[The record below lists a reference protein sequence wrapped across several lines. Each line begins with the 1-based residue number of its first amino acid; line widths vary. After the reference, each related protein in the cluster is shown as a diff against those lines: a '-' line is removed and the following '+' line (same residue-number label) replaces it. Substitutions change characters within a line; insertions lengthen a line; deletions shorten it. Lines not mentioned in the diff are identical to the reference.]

1 MIEKVCL
8 VTRVMHVM
16 NEEGYAKEI
25 LQEQMDMK
33 WDGLSKEVTEICDK
47 LGLPDACT
55 TFVQREEVTEAAL
68 YSHLK
73 VLKEEYSMEKLK
85 HLKDDDIRYM
95 QGYMKMA
102 SLEDARLEFRY
113 RVGMLDNRANMG
125 KRYKFKHCPHCP
137 AGLEEKVVES
147 SQHWM
152 ECEAYKELRLGLDPE
167 RNLPD
172 GIKYIR
178 SVQALRIE
186 LEKYVL

>member
-1 MIEKVCL
+1 MA
-8 VTRVMHVM
+8 M
-16 NEEGYAKEI
+16 
-25 LQEQMDMK
+25 Q
-33 WDGLSKEVTEICDK
+33 WDGLSMEVKQICDK

-55 TFVQREEVTEAAL
+55 TFVHREAVKEAAL

-85 HLKDDDIRYM
+85 HLKDNDIRYM

-113 RVGMLDNRANMG
+113 RVNMLDNRANMG

-137 AGLEEKVVES
+137 AGREEGVVES

-152 ECEAYKELRLGLDPE
+152 QCEAYKELRRGLDPE
-167 RNLPD
+167 TSLPD
-172 GIKYIR
+172 RIKYLR
-178 SVQALRIE
+178 NVQTLRIE
-186 LEKYVL
+186 LEKHVTNK